1 MKKQSIILICVIL
14 LILTLSIGYAIFRT
28 STTIVGKSAIVK
40 DLNVIFYE
48 IGDITQQGSKNANA
62 VIMND
67 KKRIIISVPE
77 LSYKGAYAIIPI
89 TIKNNGNI
97 PARLESIYEY
107 GTSNQNEI
115 VVSYDG
121 IGVTNEVLNPNDSVT
136 FNVKVAWEND
146 ATTDFKNIEFII
158 KFNFVQA

>member
-77 LSYKGAYAIIPI
+77 LSYKGVYAIIPI